1 MAYTS
6 EAAGQ
11 LATAVPTASAKAAS
25 ARSALIAV
33 EGVVKIYSTV
43 AGEPVLALDHVD
55 LNIRDGEFVCLV
67 GPSGCG
73 KTTLMRL
80 LAGLDRADAGTSS
93 LGGKLLD
100 GPSPEVGV
108 VFQQSNLL
116 PWFTVWQNVTLPL
129 HVGGGKGVGEREA
142 ALRDLLDIAGLKGF
156 ENKYPYELSGGMQQR
171 VAIVRALARDP
182 KLLLMDEPF
191 GALDALTRERMNAEL
206 QRIWMA
212 SGKTVVLITHSI
224 DEAIFLGDRV
234 VVMSPRPGRIVRD
247 VGDEADGRHLRQRR
261 AGAGQR
267 HHVGPGLAGVP
278 HGVEDV
284 AGAAG
289 AGHRDHGV
297 ALRQRQSGGEIDVRV
312 GVGDGRHAQP
322 EEFAL
327 DVLRHRAGIAG
338 AVEFDPPC
346 RGQNVGGPVHRLG
359 RQVIAH
365 LHQRGDGAVEQ
376 LAGQHGPRHR
386 PLPPAVG
393 VKVSA
398 HRQVL
403 VQERHAA
410 GDVLCQLDLELAKAA
425 AAESRAET
433 RHRRL
438 AHPDPVGQFGH
449 RQVDDVAR
457 MGHRIIGQLAFR
469 WPDLVADG
477 GDSRQHLGGSPV

>member
-80 LAGLDRADAGTSS
+80 LAGLDHADAGTSS

-247 VGDEADGRHLRQRR
+247 LVVDVRR
-261 AGAGQR
+261 PR
-267 HHVGPGLAGVP
+267 
-278 HGVEDV
+278 V
-284 AGAAG
+284 AAETFGSPA
-289 AGHRDHGV
+289 HV
-297 ALRQRQSGGEIDVRV
+297 ALAREIRTLL
-312 GVGDGRHAQP
+312 DG
-322 EEFAL
+322 
-327 DVLRHRAGIAG
+327 
-338 AVEFDPPC
+338 
-346 RGQNVGGPVHRLG
+346 
-359 RQVIAH
+359 
-365 LHQRGDGAVEQ
+365 
-376 LAGQHGPRHR
+376 
-386 PLPPAVG
+386 
-393 VKVSA
+393 
-398 HRQVL
+398 
-403 VQERHAA
+403 
-410 GDVLCQLDLELAKAA
+410 
-425 AAESRAET
+425 
-433 RHRRL
+433 
-438 AHPDPVGQFGH
+438 
-449 RQVDDVAR
+449 
-457 MGHRIIGQLAFR
+457 
-469 WPDLVADG
+469 
-477 GDSRQHLGGSPV
+477 